1 MIVRLCSHSWRPV
14 SVLLHI
20 EHPIEMRKRSLTPL
34 GETEMEVLHHVWD
47 LGRATVADVRER
59 ILEHRSVAYTT
70 VMTVMK
76 NLADKGY
83 LDYEKEG
90 SAYVYS
96 PGRDA
101 DEVRHSLLHGM
112 LRKVFKG
119 SPSALVQTLIKYED
133 LSEQDRRE
141 IIEMIETMEDD
152 DDRS

>member
-1 MIVRLCSHSWRPV
+1 M
-14 SVLLHI
+14 
-20 EHPIEMRKRSLTPL
+20 KKNSLNPL

-59 ILEHRSVAYTT
+59 ILQHRNVAYTT

-83 LDYEKEG
+83 LEFEKDG

-96 PGRDA
+96 ACRDA
-101 DEVRHSLLHGM
+101 DEVRHSLLHGL

-133 LSEQDRRE
+133 LSDAERRE
-141 IIEMIETMEDD
+141 IIGMIEKMEEDD
-152 DDRS
+152 A